1 LTGALHILKE
11 FQLSPLP
18 PPLSLAA
25 ERTRVGFTFW
35 LSGNSPFNEY
45 GVIIVKP
52 QKVKYIEKAS
62 KADTLAV
69 EYAKVW

>member
-1 LTGALHILKE
+1 MTGALHILKE

-25 ERTRVGFTFW
+25 ERTRVGLTFW
-35 LSGNSPFNEY
+35 LSGNWPFNEY
-45 GVIIVKP
+45 GVITVKP
-52 QKVKYIEKAS
+52 KKVKYIEKAS
-62 KADTLAV
+62 KAYILAV